1 MRAKKALDARAT
13 MPKTRFPVIRPRQWH
28 YPTRALCPW
37 CRKRKVFEPHSFAV
51 LGGGACLRQP
61 RSKISGPDTRMEG
74 FLALHWHGAHDG
86 GIGRHRDRYVVVE
99 IVRDSRAGQYDLC
112 FCSPQCLRA
121 FLNTCVD
128 ELEARI
134 ARQSKGRRT

>member
-1 MRAKKALDARAT
+1 
-13 MPKTRFPVIRPRQWH
+13 
-28 YPTRALCPW
+28 
-37 CRKRKVFEPHSFAV
+37 
-51 LGGGACLRQP
+51 
-61 RSKISGPDTRMEG
+61 MEG

-121 FLNTCVD
+121 FLNACVD

-134 ARQSKGRRT
+134 ARQSKGPRT